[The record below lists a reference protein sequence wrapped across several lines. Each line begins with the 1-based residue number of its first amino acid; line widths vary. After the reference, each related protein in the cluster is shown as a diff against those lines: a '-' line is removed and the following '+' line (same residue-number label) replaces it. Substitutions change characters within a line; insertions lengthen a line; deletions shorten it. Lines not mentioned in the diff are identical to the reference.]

1 MSSYDYNGC
10 NDDDDDD
17 GNGKIQL
24 VLTMMMMRLNNSLIW
39 PQIDLCPPKLPNG
52 AIL

>member
-1 MSSYDYNGC
+1 MSSYDDNGC

-24 VLTMMMMRLNNSLIW
+24 VMTMMMMRMNNSLIW
-39 PQIDLCPPKLPNG
+39 PLTDLCPPKLPNG